1 MRLVISGAV
10 VYLLAAATG
19 PRLATAQPPP
29 SAPGLGNASA
39 SAAPGAPPA
48 GTPADAGPTSS
59 SAAPA
64 PATVERQAS
73 PVATGN
79 VSGRVRAKDGTPVVG
94 ATVSDPA
101 SGSAAISEEGGRFV
115 LSGLPA
121 GRHQLT
127 VDAVGFGSIGLTV
140 DVPAGAVAAV
150 DATLGEITL
159 VGEEIVITG
168 LRTPEKRLDSPV
180 NVEVISEKDIQRTG
194 SGSYLAALS
203 NVKGL
208 DFASSGIG
216 DQRISARGFTTQ
228 FNSRMLTMLDGRLAQ
243 LPGNGL
249 PQGNFLPA
257 TPLDMKAIEVVIGP
271 ASALYGPNAHT
282 GVVNV
287 VTKTPWDQSGAGLV
301 VRGGSNNLMGGAAR
315 VAGTV
320 AKDFG
325 WKLNA
330 EYSHADDFEP
340 SRTRSVVGADGVRR
354 SPHFYGT
361 DVAAPGATAT
371 PVFEGDLVGDY
382 EVESAKADGS
392 LYYRFADDWQAK
404 GSYGFSQSTG
414 VALTNAGRNHIR
426 DWQVQ
431 YQALQVTGGGVF
443 AQVTRTAS
451 DAGKTYPINNLAPL
465 VAAMGGADALTEQQ
479 LEDLR
484 RSILFVDKSQMIDS
498 DLQYHRALGKLKGTV
513 GGQVRSYMPKS
524 EGSYLSDAD
533 EDIQATELGGYAQ
546 LDYSLFQERLRLVGA
561 GRLDHHS
568 DYDTQLSP
576 SATAVYEVAPLH
588 NVRAGY
594 QRAFKS
600 PTILENYLLINS
612 ILVGNRT
619 GFDIRDADG
628 ATVATIDPLAP
639 ESVNSFEVGYKG
651 VFASRLFVEAVAYNS
666 FYQNF
671 ISALTQQTNPGSMD
685 PAVPPTFGYYPDGT
699 IVGEGTPGAGTLFTY
714 VNFGEATVRGFDLGA
729 TFLPIDGVEL
739 SGSTSYI
746 DLADFSAGDSPQ
758 KDLLLNVPTF
768 KLKGAVTVSGLGLD
782 GYYVRVGARYHNAY
796 DFESGYWSTAK
807 FGKVPAGVVTDLGA
821 GYEFRDTGV
830 SLSATVSNL
839 FASRDPDVLG
849 VPVPGRF
856 AFLQLGYTFNG
867 LAY

>member
-1 MRLVISGAV
+1 MKLLISGAV
-10 VYLLAAATG
+10 VCTLALFSRPG
-19 PRLATAQPPP
+19 LVLAQPPP
-29 SAPGLGNASA
+29 PAAGDATPEAAGPVAQGPTAPTA
-39 SAAPGAPPA
+39 AAPV
-48 GTPADAGPTSS
+48 
-59 SAAPA
+59 
-64 PATVERQAS
+64 TVERRVVSAE
-73 PVATGN
+73 TGS
-79 VSGRVRAKDGTPVVG
+79 VRGVVKAESGEPLAG
-94 ATVSDPA
+94 ATISDPA
-101 SGSAAISEEGGRFV
+101 TGAAAISEVDGGFV
-115 LSGLPA
+115 LSSVAA

-127 VDAVGFGSIGLTV
+127 VEAVGYGPVTLTV
-140 DVPAGAVAAV
+140 DVAAGAQAQVT
-150 DATLGEITL
+150 ATLGEMNL

-180 NVEVISEKDIQRTG
+180 NVEVVSGEDIQRTG
-194 SGSYLAALS
+194 GGAYLAALA

-208 DFASSGIG
+208 DYATSGIG

-257 TPLDMKAIEVVIGP
+257 TPLDMKSIEVVIGP

-287 VTKTPWDQSGAGLV
+287 NTKTPWDQSGAAVV
-301 VRGGSNNLMGGAAR
+301 VRGGSNDMFGGAAR
-315 VAGTV
+315 LAGTIAGDV
-320 AKDFG
+320 G
-325 WKLNA
+325 WKINA
-330 EYSHADDFEP
+330 EYLNADDFEP
-340 SRTRSVVGADGVRR
+340 SRTRTVVGADGVRR
-354 SPHFYGT
+354 SPHYYNT
-361 DVAAPGATAT
+361 DVAPPGGTAV

-382 EVESAKADGS
+382 KVEGAKADGS

-431 YQALQVTGGGVF
+431 YQALQVTGDGVF

-451 DAGKTYPINNLAPL
+451 DAGKTYPLNNLAPM
-465 VAAMGGADALTEQQ
+465 VAAMGGADQLSDQQ

-484 RSILFVDKSQMIDS
+484 ESILFVDKSQMVDS
-498 DLQYHRALGKLKGTV
+498 DLQYHRAFGPLRGTV

-533 EDIQATELGGYAQ
+533 EEISSTEVGGYVQ
-546 LDYSLFQERLRLVGA
+546 LDYRLLDERLRLVGA
-561 GRLDHHS
+561 GRVDHHS

-576 SATAVYEVAPLH
+576 SATVVYEVAPLH

-600 PTILENYLLINS
+600 PTILENYLLINGF
-612 ILVGNRT
+612 LVGNRT
-619 GFDIRDADG
+619 GFDIRDGEGD
-628 ATVATIDPLAP
+628 TIATIDPLSP
-639 ESVNSFEVGYKG
+639 ETVNQIEVGYKG
-651 VFASRLFVEAVAYNS
+651 VIASRLFVEAVAYNS
-666 FYQNF
+666 WYRDF

-699 IVGEGTPGAGTLFTY
+699 IVGEGSAAPGTLFTY
-714 VNFGEATVRGFDLGA
+714 VNFGEATVRGTDVGA
-729 TFLPIDGVEL
+729 TFLAMDGVEL
-739 SGSTSYI
+739 QGSVSYI
-746 DLADFSAGDSPQ
+746 DLADFSSGDSPQ
-758 KDLLLNVPTF
+758 RELLLNVPTL
-768 KLKGAVTVSGLGLD
+768 KLKGAVTVSGLGLP
-782 GYYVRVGARYHNAY
+782 GYYLRVGTRYHNSY

-807 FGKVPAGVVTDLGA
+807 YGPVPAGVVTDLGA
-821 GYEFRDTGV
+821 GYELTSLGV
-830 SLSATVSNL
+830 SISATVTNL
-839 FASRDPDVLG
+839 FNSRDPDVLG

-856 AFLQLGYTFNG
+856 AFLQLGYNFNG
-867 LAY
+867 LDY